1 VLAQCARAARGQACR
16 LASLLKHVPRPRRKQ
31 YPNGYLSAKR
41 ASHCSS
47 RKFPAC
53 AVSIGAMSG
62 IIEELERLRRE
73 NARLRK
79 LLTLTKAEAAP
90 ARGTQAAWFDKAPGP
105 VDASSSPQAKVAFY
119 AALFGARRDVYAVRW
134 ENARYGKSGWMPAV
148 EGGWRKGSKPADH
161 RYLALTPDVL
171 AAHLTGDIHIGLYP
185 MLPGDQTCWLAADF
199 DGQAAMLDALAYL
212 KAARAV
218 GAPAALEVSR
228 SGVGAHVWIFF
239 TDRVPAATARQ
250 VGTGLVR
257 EAIAIR
263 GRMDLRC
270 YDRLFP
276 SQDLLQGRGLGN
288 LIAAPLHGRSR
299 KIGTTLFL
307 DLSTLE
313 PYEHQWDYLSTLERL
328 TPRQVAKLAGELRD
342 PAVGSR
348 VKHARPA
355 EATRTQP
362 RPAPVVHLRLD
373 GGLRIPGSELS
384 PSLYATLKHAASTYN
399 PDFYDRQRRRQSTWN
414 IPRIITSY
422 DETLD
427 DHLVLPRGLLET
439 TTKLVEDAGSK
450 AEIDDRRTS
459 GDLRTFD
466 TELTLQPAQ
475 HSAVDDLLTHDLGL
489 LVAPPGSGKTVMA
502 CSVIASRGVATLVL
516 VDRKTLAD
524 QWRRQIQ
531 DLLDVKPGQL
541 GGGRSKLTGVVD
553 VATLQTLARRDDLA
567 ELLGGYG
574 LVVVDEC
581 HHVPAAAFESASAPF
596 PPATGW
602 ASLPLPIAETGSMT
616 SSASSSDP
624 CATFVPA
631 HPDTLEGATADRPR
645 PVLVVHRTQFCFEK
659 PVDLSVPGAI
669 AGIHRALADDTARNE
684 QILTDVLEAHGRKRH
699 CLVLA
704 QRTSHVDHL
713 AAALAERGL
722 SPVVLKGG
730 MGARARTSAIER
742 LVPAASEP
750 PLVVVAT
757 GHFAGE
763 GFDCPALDTLFL
775 AGPVSFKGRLV
786 QYAGRVL
793 RAYPGKHTAEVHD
806 YHDVEMPVLA
816 AALAKRAPGYVS
828 LGFPDPRAT

>member
-1 VLAQCARAARGQACR
+1 M
-16 LASLLKHVPRPRRKQ
+16 PD
-31 YPNGYLSAKR
+31 
-41 ASHCSS
+41 
-47 RKFPAC
+47 
-53 AVSIGAMSG
+53 VSD
-62 IIEELERLRRE
+62 ELESLRRE
-73 NARLRK
+73 NARLRRLLK
-79 LLTLTKAEAAP
+79 LTDVEAAP
-90 ARGTQAAWFDKAPGP
+90 ARGTQAAWFDRSPGP
-105 VDASSSPQAKVAFY
+105 VDANSQPQAKVQFY
-119 AALFGARRDVYAVRW
+119 AALFGARKDVYAIRW
-134 ENARYGKSGWMPAV
+134 ENARSGRSGWMPAV
-148 EGGWRKGSKPADH
+148 EGGWRKGSKATDH
-161 RYLALTPDVL
+161 RYLPLTPEVL
-171 AAHLTGDIHIGLYP
+171 AAHLTGDVHVGLYP
-185 MLPGDQTCWLAADF
+185 MLPGDQTCWLSADF
-199 DGQAAMLDALAYL
+199 DGPAAMLDALAYL

-228 SGVGAHVWIFF
+228 SGIGAHVWIFF
-239 TDRVPAATARQ
+239 TDPVSAATARQ

-276 SQDLLQGRGLGN
+276 SQDLLLGRGPGN

-299 KIGTTLFL
+299 KLGTTVFL

-313 PYEHQWDYLSTLERL
+313 PVEDQWAYLSTLERL
-328 TPRQVAKLAGELRD
+328 TPRQVARLAGQLRE
-342 PAVGSR
+342 PVVGSR
-348 VKHARPA
+348 VKNARPA
-355 EATRTQP
+355 NSTRTQP
-362 RPAPVVHLRLD
+362 RPSPIVHATLE
-373 GGLRIPGSELS
+373 GGVRIPGSELS

-414 IPRIITSY
+414 VPRIITSY

-427 DHLVLPRGLLET
+427 DHLVLPRGLLENA
-439 TTKLVEDAGSK
+439 TKLVEEAGSK
-450 AEIDDRRTS
+450 AEIDDRRAS
-459 GDLRTFD
+459 GDLRVFD
-466 TELTLQPAQ
+466 VDLTLQPAQ
-475 HSAVDDLLTHDLGL
+475 QSAVDDLLPHDLGL

-502 CSVIASRGVATLVL
+502 CAVIAARRLSTLVL

-524 QWRRQIQ
+524 QWRRQIH
-531 DLLDVKPGQL
+531 DLLHVKPGQL

-567 ELLGGYG
+567 ELLGAYG

-581 HHVPAAAFESASAPF
+581 HHVPAAAFESAVRTI
-596 PPATGW
+596 PARYWLGLTATPYRRDGLDDLIGFQLGPVRHTLEH
-602 ASLPLPIAETGSMT
+602 A
-616 SSASSSDP
+616 DP
-624 CATFVPA
+624 E
-631 HPDTLEGATADRPR
+631 TLEGAGADRPR
-645 PVLVVHRTQFCFEK
+645 PVLVVHTTRFRIEEQ
-659 PVDLSVPGAI
+659 VDLSVPGAI
-669 AGIHRALADDTARNE
+669 ADIHRALADDDARNE
-684 QILTDVLEAHGRKRH
+684 QILADVLEAHDRRRH

-713 AAALAERGL
+713 ASKLTERGL

-730 MGARARTSAIER
+730 MGARARAAANKRLEPDASA
-742 LVPAASEP
+742 A

-757 GHFAGE
+757 GHFVGE

-793 RAYPGKHTAEVHD
+793 RAYPGKETAEVHD

-816 AALAKRAPGYVS
+816 AALAKRAPGYLS